1 MAEVMNLALIVVGP
15 GNSDPNVTGL
25 VVKARVLVV
34 FVVVVA
40 AVAIVVA
47 VAVVDGVLPF
57 ASTSASMRALQ
68 IHSACLFAE
77 KVQAFFFV
85 SFPSF
90 ESSVGCHTPQTTPLL
105 ISLCAW
111 FQNSARFQQ
120 RPGVS
125 LFEQAVTQ
133 NRET

>member
-1 MAEVMNLALIVVGP
+1 MAEVMNLALDIVGP
-15 GNSDPNVTGL
+15 GNTAPNVPGL

-47 VAVVDGVLPF
+47 VAVVDGVVPF
-57 ASTSASMRALQ
+57 ASTSASKRALQ

-77 KVQAFFFV
+77 KVQAFF
-85 SFPSF
+85 SFPSLL
-90 ESSVGCHTPQTTPLL
+90 SGRASVVTHTPQTTPLL

-120 RPGVS
+120 R
-125 LFEQAVTQ
+125 LAAV
-133 NRET
+133 